1 MSFGG
6 PALLLQR
13 DRRRQPLDG
22 IDSGTAIWWKSR
34 RAPIRLLGAPIRC
47 NWSISSR

>member
-6 PALLLQR
+6 LALLLQR

-22 IDSGTAIWWKSR
+22 IDFGQPP
-34 RAPIRLLGAPIRC
+34 APIRLLGAPIRC
-47 NWSISSR
+47 NWSVSNR